1 MHRLA
6 TALETCGLSWLAP
19 LARIANGGNAR
30 YELGQLLCLAGL
42 PLLAIGAAL
51 LSWHLVASNV
61 RIGTLALPTPALVWE
76 KGAEQV
82 REWRADGVAKR
93 EHQVLVL
100 KTAVEQSMTVAE
112 VLQFMPY
119 QGKKLFVNQI
129 VLSVETV
136 FLGVAGGLLIAIPVG
151 ILCGLSGAVFQMCN
165 PLIQLLKPVSPLAWF
180 PVVYLLINRA
190 MPQQDPLL
198 PKSMLI
204 AAIVVGLC
212 SLWPA
217 LVNTANGVANVD
229 KDHLNVARVLRLPWW
244 KRIWSIVLPSAT
256 PAIFTGVRVSLGVGW
271 MVLIAA
277 EMMAVS
283 PGIGGFIW
291 DWYQSSND
299 VALAYLVLS
308 VIVIGVIGFLLD
320 RMCITV
326 QMLVSRGQTAAIR

>member
-1 MHRLA
+1 
-6 TALETCGLSWLAP
+6 
-19 LARIANGGNAR
+19 
-30 YELGQLLCLAGL
+30 
-42 PLLAIGAAL
+42 
-51 LSWHLVASNV
+51 
-61 RIGTLALPTPALVWE
+61 
-76 KGAEQV
+76 
-82 REWRADGVAKR
+82 
-93 EHQVLVL
+93 
-100 KTAVEQSMTVAE
+100 
-112 VLQFMPY
+112 
-119 QGKKLFVNQI
+119 
-129 VLSVETV
+129 
-136 FLGVAGGLLIAIPVG
+136 
-151 ILCGLSGAVFQMCN
+151 
-165 PLIQLLKPVSPLAWF
+165 
-180 PVVYLLINRA
+180 VVYLLINRA

-198 PKSMLI
+198 PKSMII

>member
-1 MHRLA
+1 MHRFA
-6 TALETCGLSWLAP
+6 SALDSCGLSWFAP
-19 LARIANGGNAR
+19 LARIVNGGNAR
-30 YELGQLLCLAGL
+30 YELVQLLRLAGL
-42 PLLAIGAAL
+42 PLLAIGL
-51 LSWHLVASNV
+51 LLLTWQLVANNLRV
-61 RIGTLALPTPALVWE
+61 GTLALPTPALVWE

-82 REWRADGVAKR
+82 REWQADRVAKT
-93 EHQVLVL
+93 EHSALVL
-100 KTAVEQSMTVAE
+100 RTAAEQGMTVAE
-112 VLQFMPY
+112 VQQFMPY
-119 QGKKLFVNQI
+119 QGKKLFLSQI
-129 VLSVETV
+129 ILSIETV
-136 FLGVAGGLLIAIPVG
+136 FMGVAGGLVLAIPIG
-151 ILCGLSGAVFQMCN
+151 IICGLSSTVFQMFN
-165 PLIQLLKPVSPLAWF
+165 PLIQLFKPVSPLAWF

-190 MPQQDPLL
+190 MPQQDPLV

-308 VIVIGVIGFLLD
+308 VLVIGAIGFLLD
-320 RMCITV
+320 RMCITL